1 MARSSFVSFHYQ
13 NDYWRVQQ
21 ILRMGAIEG
30 QEIMPAQNWETV
42 KARGKQAAKDWID
55 KEMAYKGAVVVL
67 IGSET
72 ASREFVQYEI
82 RKAWSIKKPLVGI
95 RIHGLKNKD
104 GHTSRAGANP
114 FAQFGFSDS
123 NKTYA
128 DYVPVFDPAG
138 TDSTHVYASIKNN
151 LDSWTGRAYRRP

>member
-30 QEIMPAQNWETV
+30 QEVMPAQNWEKV
-42 KARGKQAAKDWID
+42 KARGKQAVKDWID

-104 GHTSRAGANP
+104 GYTSRAGANP

-138 TDSTHVYASIKNN
+138 TDSTQVYASIKNN
-151 LDSWTGRAYRRP
+151 LDSWIGRAYRRT

>member
-30 QEIMPAQNWETV
+30 QEILPAQNWEAV
-42 KARGKQAAKDWID
+42 KARGKQAVKDWID
-55 KEMAYKGAVVVL
+55 KEMAYKGSVVVL

-82 RKAWSIKKPLVGI
+82 KKAWSTKKPLVGI
-95 RIHGLKNKD
+95 RIHGLLNSDKQP
-104 GHTSRAGANP
+104 SRAGANP
-114 FAQFGFSDS
+114 FSQFGFSDS
-123 NKTYA
+123 SKTYA

-138 TDSTHVYASIKNN
+138 SDSTKIYASIKDN
-151 LDSWTGRAYRRP
+151 LDSWIGRAYRRP

>member
-21 ILRMGAIEG
+21 VLRMGAIEG
-30 QEIMPAQNWETV
+30 QEILPAQNWEAV
-42 KARGKQAAKDWID
+42 KARGKQAVKDWID

-82 RKAWSIKKPLVGI
+82 KKAWSSKKPLVGI
-95 RIHGLKNKD
+95 RIHGLQDSSKR
-104 GHTSRAGANP
+104 TARAGANP
-114 FAQFGFSDS
+114 FSQFGFSDS
-123 NKTYA
+123 SKTYA
-128 DYVPVFDPAG
+128 DYVPVFDPTGA
-138 TDSTHVYASIKNN
+138 DSTKVYASIKDN
-151 LDSWTGRAYRRP
+151 LDSWIGRAYRRP